1 MKNYIKWED
10 EHGNVFFEVL
20 NDIDEEI
27 ASIEKELL
35 EEGYV
40 IYGVGYWNKRGNQYP
55 TIFAKKFM
63 KETENEAD

>member
-10 EHGNVFFEVL
+10 EHGNVFFQVL

-27 ASIEKELL
+27 ASIEKELI

-40 IYGVGYWNKRGNQYP
+40 IQEVSYMHRKGKMCP
-55 TIFAKKFM
+55 MIFAKKLG
-63 KETENEAD
+63 KE

>member
-10 EHGNVFFEVL
+10 ENGNIFFQVL
-20 NDIDEEI
+20 NDIDEEV

-40 IYGVGYWNKRGNQYP
+40 IYGVGYWNTQGNQYP
-55 TIFAKKFM
+55 TIFAKKLG
-63 KETENEAD
+63 KE

>member
-20 NDIDEEI
+20 NDIDEEV

-55 TIFAKKFM
+55 TIFAKKLG
-63 KETENEAD
+63 EEIEE